1 MAKHVA
7 KKCVHSA
14 RSAMQIGKTGE
25 DLFGQMIFLVS
36 CNVAK
41 SEVSFFQTP
50 AQFVCFRFM
59 IKVQFQFEHPVLFSL
74 RFESTGVN
82 VASKGLIIS

>member
-41 SEVSFFQTP
+41 SEVSFFRHLP
-50 AQFVCFRFM
+50 SLFVFDLWLKYNFNLNTLYYL
-59 IKVQFQFEHPVLFSL
+59 VWGLSQL
-74 RFESTGVN
+74 ESM
-82 VASKGLIIS
+82 